1 MTGRVLHGIL
11 DGVGDT
17 PLVELTGLLP
27 RLGSRVFAKLESH
40 NPGGSV
46 KDRSALSMLLG
57 RIRGGHLVPGRSTV
71 VESSSGNLAIGLA
84 QICRYFGIDL
94 VCVVDPKTTEQ
105 NLAVLRAYGVT
116 VDMVTEVD
124 PETKA
129 YLPARIKRVRELL
142 ATLPGAYWPNQY
154 ANPLNPLAHERTMAE
169 IAQALDGRV
178 DYLFCS
184 TGTGG
189 TLTGCARHIRAH
201 GLSTTLVGVDALG
214 SVLFG
219 GVSAPRLLPGHGAAV
234 RPALF
239 DPTLAD
245 EVVHVSDLESVVA
258 CRTLIAREAI
268 LAGGSSGAVTAALG
282 KFAARIPAGR
292 NVVLVFPDRGDRY
305 LDTIYSD
312 DWVRA
317 HFGEV
322 SHLWQDPELLWQD
335 PELTPAVGT
344 C

>member
-1 MTGRVLHGIL
+1 MSASVLHGIL
-11 DGVGDT
+11 DGIGDT

-27 RLGSRVFAKLESH
+27 RFGSRIFAKLEAF

-57 RIRGGHLVPGRSTV
+57 RIRSGDLVPGRSTV
-71 VESSSGNLAIGLA
+71 VESSSGNLAIGMA
-84 QICRYFGIDL
+84 QICRYFGIDFI
-94 VCVVDPKTTEQ
+94 CVVDPKTTEQ
-105 NLAVLRAYGVT
+105 NLAILRAYGVT
-116 VDMVTEVD
+116 VDLVTDVD
-124 PETKA
+124 PETRA
-129 YLPARIKRVRELL
+129 YLPSRVKRVRELV
-142 ATLPGAYWPNQY
+142 ASVPGAYWPNQY
-154 ANPLNPLAHERTMAE
+154 ANPLNPLAHERTMRE
-169 IAQALDGRV
+169 IAEALDGRV

-189 TLTGCARHIRAH
+189 TLTGCARYIREH
-201 GLSTTLVGVDALG
+201 RMPTTLVGVDALG

-219 GVSAPRLLPGHGAAV
+219 GASGPRLLPGHGAAV

-239 DPTLAD
+239 DPTLAH
-245 EVVHVSDLESVVA
+245 EVVHVSDLECVVG
-258 CRTLIAREAI
+258 CRALTDREAI

-305 LDTIYSD
+305 LDSIYSD

-322 SHLWQDPELLWQD
+322 SHLWQEPDLFM
-335 PELTPAVGT
+335 AVGA

>member
-1 MTGRVLHGIL
+1 MTAPVLHGIL
-11 DGVGDT
+11 DGVGNT

-27 RLGSRVFAKLESH
+27 RLGSRVFAKLESY

-57 RIRGGHLVPGRSTV
+57 RIRSGELVPGRSTV
-71 VESSSGNLAIGLA
+71 VESSSGNLAIGMA
-84 QICRYFGIDL
+84 QICRYFGIDFI
-94 VCVVDPKTTEQ
+94 CVVDPKTTEQ
-105 NLAVLRAYGVT
+105 NLAILRAYRVT

-124 PETKA
+124 PETRA
-129 YLPARIKRVRELL
+129 YLPMRLKRVRELV
-142 ATLPGAYWPNQY
+142 ASIPGAYWPNQY
-154 ANPLNPLAHERTMAE
+154 ANPRNPLAHERTMRE
-169 IAQALDGRV
+169 IADALDGRV

-189 TLTGCARHIRAH
+189 TLTGCARHIRDH
-201 GLSTTLVGVDALG
+201 GLPTTLVGVDALG

-245 EVVHVSDLESVVA
+245 EVVHVSDLDCVVG
-258 CRTLIAREAI
+258 CRALTDREAI
-268 LAGGSSGAVTAALG
+268 LAGGSSGAVIAALG

-292 NVVLVFPDRGDRY
+292 NVVLIFPDRGDRY
-305 LDTIYSD
+305 LDSIYSD

-322 SHLWQDPELLWQD
+322 SHLWQEPELSL
-335 PELTPAVGT
+335 AVST